1 MTREELQAR
10 VLYRDGL
17 MIIIDKPAGLPVH
30 AGPGKGPNLE
40 MYLDALRYGLSQN
53 PGLAHRL
60 DRDTSG
66 CLILGRHHK
75 GLGRLGK
82 MFAAHKIQKTYWAIV
97 LGSLPQPSGRIDMP
111 MSKLTPD
118 FGWRMVP
125 DPNGL
130 SAIPEYRVM
139 ACAAV
144 ICLVELK
151 PLTGRTHQLRVHLSA
166 IGCPIVGDSI
176 YGIPGA
182 WPRETPLHLH
192 ARSIH
197 VPIYAEK
204 PPVDVQA
211 PLPPAWCSAM
221 AELGQEMS

>member
-1 MTREELQAR
+1 MTREEMQAR
-10 VLYRDGL
+10 VLYRDGM
-17 MIIIDKPAGLPVH
+17 MIIIDKPAGIAVH

-40 MYLDALRYGLSQN
+40 MYFEALRYGLAKN

-75 GLGRLGK
+75 ALGRLGK
-82 MFAAHKIQKTYWAIV
+82 MFAAGKIHKTYWAVV
-97 LGSLPQPSGRIDMP
+97 LGRLPQQAGRIDMP
-111 MSKLTPD
+111 LSKLTPD

-125 DPNGL
+125 DPNGI
-130 SAIPEYRVM
+130 SAITEYRVL
-139 ACAAV
+139 AEGGGKSF
-144 ICLVELK
+144 VELK

-166 IGCPIVGDSI
+166 LGCPIVGDSI

-182 WPRETPLHLH
+182 WPQETLLHLH

-197 VPIYAEK
+197 VPIYMEK
-204 PPVDVQA
+204 PPVDVEA
-211 PLPPAWCSAM
+211 PLPAHWRKVM